1 MRGKRFKLIYFS
13 TSRSEVK
20 EISLGPG
27 NLVIGLSIVIAVLL
41 TITGLFLHF
50 STNFFQNVELSR
62 VTRKNTELANML
74 SVMEQRVVDIEKKV
88 LLVEKQDN
96 DLRVFADL
104 PKIDNDTRQLGV
116 GGIDEKTFSS
126 FAYSNDE
133 KLEQAYKIK
142 SLLNNLSQRMDLAYN
157 SRQEIKDAY
166 TKLNNDL
173 AHMPS
178 INPVPSGR
186 IKSRFGYR
194 TDPFTQKRRFHDGL
208 DLAAARGTEVYAPAS
223 GRVESVR
230 QRYSP
235 GQGYGRQIVI
245 DHGNGIKTRYAHLKN
260 CLVKPGETV
269 SRYTLIATVGTSGRS
284 TGPHLH
290 YEVIVNDKP
299 VNPLKYIFD

>member
-1 MRGKRFKLIYFS
+1 MRGKRFKFIYFS
-13 TSRSEVK
+13 TSRSEVR
-20 EISLGPG
+20 EISIGPG
-27 NLVIGLSIVIAVLL
+27 KLAIALSIVAVVSI
-41 TITGLFLHF
+41 TITALFLHL

-166 TKLNNDL
+166 TALNNDL

-178 INPVPSGR
+178 ITPVPSGR

-208 DLAAARGTEVYAPAS
+208 DLAAARGTEIYAPAA

-269 SRYTLIATVGTSGRS
+269 SRYTLVATVGTSGRS

-290 YEVIVNDKP
+290 YEVILNGKP
-299 VNPLKYIFD
+299 VDPLKYIFD